1 MSFQYCV
8 EHIFQ
13 LGNIW
18 GQEERGELELNS
30 IKMKI
35 ALSGGRR
42 ARSFRRDPG
51 TITLSVQKDVSVEKD
66 QVMDFQTGVSGI
78 SERLTST

>member
-8 EHIFQ
+8 EQIFQ

-30 IKMKI
+30 IKMRI
-35 ALSGGRR
+35 ALRGGRR
-42 ARSFRRDPG
+42 ARSFRRDPE

-66 QVMDFQTGVSGI
+66 QVVDFQTGI